1 MFKIHNDEDDF
12 YHNKYYDKNEIEE
25 FLKKYLKNHESKP
38 KNFDDATINDFI
50 EKFGIEKILE
60 KIGEDK
66 IQDFIRRK
74 KIQKLKQ
81 NKK

>member
-1 MFKIHNDEDDF
+1 M
-12 YHNKYYDKNEIEE
+12 KYYCDDDKYGIEE
-25 FLKKYLKNHESKP
+25 FLKKYSMEHGSKF

-74 KIQKLKQ
+74 KIQKLKH